1 MVTEPPWLPRLPDA
15 DASEGGPGALLE
27 NRSPSLYLLL
37 IPVCLSACLPLL
49 PSLSP
54 CLSLSLPPHPRP
66 QSPSLASIRLRGG
79 PRRRGFCVKGGHS
92 PVEVTI

>member
-27 NRSPSLYLLL
+27 NRSPSLYLLP

-54 CLSLSLPPHPRP
+54 CLSLSLPPTPDPRVRP
-66 QSPSLASIRLRGG
+66 WPPSGSEEDPGDGAS
-79 PRRRGFCVKGGHS
+79 V
-92 PVEVTI
+92 